1 LTIEIKP
8 LNTRSGTAIGVE
20 VRNPEAPE
28 KPAVIVVIAKRGL
41 LVCGNFDINEL
52 DKRNVTAARIVG
64 LTKIEDALQRTVV
77 SATSRAKALGVDVGM
92 LGSEAL
98 ERMSA

>member
-8 LNTRSGTAIGVE
+8 LSTRSGTAIGVE